1 MTLFVFPE
9 ISFPLKLI
17 FSFVVTLP
25 EHSIQRPPGWLS
37 VRKIINKDYLIPADQ
52 KLSKSVSLFHQHILY
67 CGRTTFHKIWPQ
79 THIKKLCFVP
89 FCSPSKEAD
98 VFSNTCRACQ
108 RSGLQQKVHAMCH
121 KKPACPQKAKP
132 QGRRNSLRAPLD
144 LVDQRLPAR
153 HRNCS
158 VNSLISGGDNLN
170 RFHEKYSI
178 RAEWV

>member
-1 MTLFVFPE
+1 MALFVFPE

-52 KLSKSVSLFHQHILY
+52 KLSKSVSLFHQPTHFTLWSDHLSQNMTTDTHKEIMFRAFLFSVKRSWRLFKY
-67 CGRTTFHKIWPQ
+67 LQGLPEVGPSAKSPRNVPQKGRTPP
-79 THIKKLCFVP
+79 KKTKPWWEERDPVDYKGP
-89 FCSPSKEAD
+89 RISEW
-98 VFSNTCRACQ
+98 Q
-108 RSGLQQKVHAMCH
+108 RN
-121 KKPACPQKAKP
+121 
-132 QGRRNSLRAPLD
+132 R
-144 LVDQRLPAR
+144 
-153 HRNCS
+153 S

>member
-9 ISFPLKLI
+9 ISSPLKLI

-52 KLSKSVSLFHQHILY
+52 KLSKSVSLFHQHILH

-121 KKPACPQKAKP
+121 KKAEHRPKKAKP
-132 QGRRNSLRAPLD
+132 WWEEREDYQGPRISIRQRNR
-144 LVDQRLPAR
+144 
-153 HRNCS
+153 S

-178 RAEWV
+178 RAEWF

>member
-9 ISFPLKLI
+9 ISSPLKLI

-52 KLSKSVSLFHQHILY
+52 KLSKSVSLFHQHILH

-108 RSGLQQKVHAMCH
+108 RSGLQQKVHAMCR
-121 KKPACPQKAKP
+121 KKPARPKKPNPKGKKQPGGFSRSAGPKATRALA
-132 QGRRNSLRAPLD
+132 GRRN
-144 LVDQRLPAR
+144 
-153 HRNCS
+153 CC
-158 VNSLISGGDNLN
+158 VNSLISGGDNLKCLD
-170 RFHEKYSI
+170 H
-178 RAEWV
+178 